1 MKSWV
6 IGILTISALGGL
18 GWLGYS
24 WAQRGSSPDISGPD
38 WKNGPVNAEAVG
50 LAEGRQDL
58 RTTRAGTESAWGGQ
72 NSGGSASAGDRST
85 SDPFQKVRQ
94 TGAVENTGY
103 ETSSS
108 TGGDNYGRYGGEP
121 RRLQADSNAAP
132 LAPDPTSRNRTGGAD
147 DIPTSNEVGLNNSQM
162 AANDTA
168 AETHRAGAQS
178 PNALR
183 YSEEG
188 ARQTSAVSPPAAA
201 PDNTD
206 DGHLYNQPTASS
218 SRTGAGENYIGQ
230 GSAGTSNGT
239 GFDRRSVATGQN
251 NEPPASS
258 ALIRAIPNAT
268 GNTANLQQPDSS
280 GYPATQPQ
288 PQDNMQN
295 AMARNM
301 ASGSFPTRD
310 AANNSMSARETAAN
324 SMYGNTATS
333 NPFPAS
339 IPTTTPAVID
349 QAPSAVNVEG
359 FGKPGEKKLEGAQTP
374 CVTIEKIAPQEIQV
388 GKPAKFQIIV
398 RNTGPVTAESVEVT
412 DPVPQGTQ
420 LISQPPKTSL
430 TSRGEILWNVGELKP
445 SEESKLE
452 VDLMPI
458 AEGEIGSVA
467 KVQFRSSASVRT
479 VATKPDLLMELNA
492 AKQVMIGESV
502 TVHLKLS
509 NRGTGVA
516 SGVVL
521 SSRVPP
527 QFQHPAGSELEFE
540 IGQLKPG
547 DSRDIELVLRSV
559 QAGATT
565 VTLVAQG
572 DAANLRAE
580 QTMNIEVIAPG
591 LKVELTGPGVR
602 YLDKQAKY
610 TVAVS
615 NPGTAAARNLQL
627 VTRLP
632 QGMQF
637 VEATESGHFD
647 AATNSVMW
655 GLDELPPRETG
666 SVSLTVLAKEPGEQK
681 LRSEVKAAG
690 NLSETAE
697 QVTMVEG
704 VAAVSF
710 TVVDVEDPVEVG
722 GKVTYEIHVV
732 NQGSK
737 AASKLQVMAVLP
749 QEIKPVS
756 GEGPA
761 KQGISG
767 QQVIFEP
774 LSRLAPKA
782 DVTYRVVGQC
792 LAPGDCRIQVL
803 LKTEEMEKPV
813 TKEESTRVY
822 KD

>member
-24 WAQRGSSPDISGPD
+24 WAQRGSSAEISGPD
-38 WKNGPVNAEAVG
+38 FKRGPVNAEAAG
-50 LAEGRQDL
+50 LVEGRQDL
-58 RTTRAGTESAWGGQ
+58 RTTRVGTESAWGGQ

-85 SDPFQKVRQ
+85 SDPFQRVRQ

-121 RRLQADSNAAP
+121 RKLAVDPNAAP

-147 DIPTSNEVGLNNSQM
+147 DIPTSNEVGLNNSQT
-162 AANDTA
+162 APNDAA
-168 AETHRAGAQS
+168 AETRRAAAQS

-206 DGHLYNQPTASS
+206 DGHLYNQQAASS

-230 GSAGTSNGT
+230 GSAGTSNSG
-239 GFDRRSVATGQN
+239 GFDRRSVTAGQN
-251 NEPPASS
+251 NEPPANS

-268 GNTANLQQPDSS
+268 GNSANLQQPESN

-295 AMARNM
+295 AMGAIWRAVHFQRAMPRIIPCPPGKRPPTPCM
-301 ASGSFPTRD
+301 ATRRRAIRFP
-310 AANNSMSARETAAN
+310 
-324 SMYGNTATS
+324 
-333 NPFPAS
+333 PAFR
-339 IPTTTPAVID
+339 PCTPAVID
-349 QAPSAVNVEG
+349 QAPAAVNVEG

-374 CVTIEKIAPQEIQV
+374 CVTIEKIAPPEIQV

-492 AKQVMIGESV
+492 AK
-502 TVHLKLS
+502 
-509 NRGTGVA
+509 A
-516 SGVVL
+516 SDD
-521 SSRVPP
+521 R
-527 QFQHPAGSELEFE
+527 
-540 IGQLKPG
+540 
-547 DSRDIELVLRSV
+547 
-559 QAGATT
+559 
-565 VTLVAQG
+565 
-572 DAANLRAE
+572 
-580 QTMNIEVIAPG
+580 
-591 LKVELTGPGVR
+591 
-602 YLDKQAKY
+602 
-610 TVAVS
+610 
-615 NPGTAAARNLQL
+615 
-627 VTRLP
+627 
-632 QGMQF
+632 
-637 VEATESGHFD
+637 
-647 AATNSVMW
+647 
-655 GLDELPPRETG
+655 
-666 SVSLTVLAKEPGEQK
+666 
-681 LRSEVKAAG
+681 
-690 NLSETAE
+690 
-697 QVTMVEG
+697 
-704 VAAVSF
+704 
-710 TVVDVEDPVEVG
+710 
-722 GKVTYEIHVV
+722 
-732 NQGSK
+732 
-737 AASKLQVMAVLP
+737 
-749 QEIKPVS
+749 
-756 GEGPA
+756 
-761 KQGISG
+761 
-767 QQVIFEP
+767 
-774 LSRLAPKA
+774 
-782 DVTYRVVGQC
+782 
-792 LAPGDCRIQVL
+792 
-803 LKTEEMEKPV
+803 
-813 TKEESTRVY
+813 
-822 KD
+822 